1 MLNLNLS
8 NSTTNLDSSGFKERI
23 EKIKNTPVPKFAKY
37 EPDLSKLKKLREKYK
52 GRKNIIVEGNG
63 GAISNFRGIWSALGE
78 VSGKNIY
85 LLDTED
91 PDYIYELR
99 KKCAKKNTLVI
110 LTSKSGARIQVLANY
125 FAFQDYPMLIITEDN
140 DGALNQIRKAKNL
153 DVSFY
158 PTVNMTDRYT
168 GLTESALTTAE
179 IVGIDTEE
187 MIAGGKAMYKKCNW
201 KLETGNN
208 PALQLAITLAKL
220 EKAGYT
226 EIFLSIYSKK
236 LSGFIELIIQL
247 YHESVCKNGIGQ
259 LIYGSEAPENQHHT
273 LQRLI
278 SGRKN
283 SIGFFITVKN
293 PSHKENTPQ
302 RRSLSSEDCGEKAR
316 RDLKFEVEE
325 SLKNIKCRNIVLG
338 NLNGVSL
345 AEIFSAE
352 FQGTWQ
358 DVVDNKIPAINL
370 ELEEISPRSI
380 GEFMAFFYYTT
391 FYSALLRGVNPC
403 DQPGVEKSKE
413 NIFEIVGRIKR

>member
-8 NSTTNLDSSGFKERI
+8 RSTTSLDASEFFEERI
-23 EKIKNTPVPKFAKY
+23 EKIKNFPVPKFAEY
-37 EPDLSKLKKLREKYK
+37 APDLSKLKKLRDKYK
-52 GRKNIIVEGNG
+52 DKKNIIVEGNG
-63 GAISNFRGIWSALGE
+63 GAISNFRGIYSALGE
-78 VSGKNIY
+78 ADNKNIY

-99 KKCAKKNTLVI
+99 KKCDKKNTLII
-110 LTSKSGARIQVLANY
+110 LTSKSGSRIQVLANY

-140 DGALNQIRKAKNL
+140 DGALNQIRKAKNIN
-153 DVSFY
+153 VSFY
-158 PTVNMTDRYT
+158 PAVDMTDRYT

-187 MIAGGKAMYKKCNW
+187 MIAGGKEMYEKCNW
-201 KLETGNN
+201 KLETENN
-208 PALQLAITLAKL
+208 PAFQLAITLAKL

-226 EIFLSIYSKK
+226 ELFLSIYSKK
-236 LSGFIELIIQL
+236 LSDFAELIIQL

-283 SIGFFITVKN
+283 SIGFFVTIKN
-293 PSHKENTPQ
+293 PKHKE
-302 RRSLSSEDCGEKAR
+302 
-316 RDLKFEVEE
+316 DLKFEVEE
-325 SLKNIKCRNIVLG
+325 NLKNIKCRNITLG
-338 NLNGVSL
+338 NLDNVSL
-345 AEIFSAE
+345 SEIFSAE
-352 FQGTWQ
+352 FQGTWK
-358 DVVDNKIPAINL
+358 DVVDNNIPTINL
-370 ELEEISPRSI
+370 ELDEISSYTI

-413 NIFEIVGRIKR
+413 NIFEIVGRIK